1 MEKQMRLKVL
11 VDNNTT
17 IDEYYWGEPGVCYYI
32 EDGEEAFLFDVGYS
46 DLLIKNAAAMNI
58 DLSRLKTIVL
68 SHGHDDHT
76 RGLKS
81 LLVLKNTEAIQI
93 IAHPHA
99 LNYKECDGLKISAPF
114 TRAEM
119 AEKCQLKLTRNPVKV
134 TKNITFL
141 GEIPRVM
148 AFEKPEP
155 IGKQQLG
162 DDLTDDYLL
171 DDSALVY
178 QGEAGIFIITGC
190 SHSGI
195 CNIIEYAKAVTGDHR
210 ICGVIGGFHLFE
222 VTDRVA
228 QTIDYLANNQIA
240 QIYPC
245 HCTAFTVKA
254 AIHSRI
260 PVIEVGVGLELNW

>member
-11 VDNNTT
+11 VDNNTI

-32 EDGEEAFLFDVGYS
+32 DDGEEAFLFDVGYS
-46 DLLIKNAAAMNI
+46 DLFIKNAATMNI
-58 DLSRLKTIVL
+58 DLSRLNTIVL

-81 LLVLKNTEAIQI
+81 LLAINRPELLQI
-93 IAHPHA
+93 IAHPDA

-114 TRAEM
+114 SRTELETR
-119 AEKCQLKLTRNPVKV
+119 CRLKLTRTPVKV
-134 TKNITFL
+134 TENITFL

-162 DDLTDDYLL
+162 EDLTDDYLL
-171 DDSALVY
+171 DDSALVF
-178 QGEAGIFIITGC
+178 QGDAGITIITGC

-195 CNIIEYAKAVTGDHR
+195 CNIIEYAKTVTGDHR
-210 ICGVIGGFHLFE
+210 VCGVIGGFHLFE

-228 QTIDYLANNQIA
+228 QTIDYFKNNQIE
-240 QIYPC
+240 QIYPS
-245 HCTAFTVKA
+245 HCTAFAVKA
-254 AIHSRI
+254 AIHADI
-260 PVIEVGVGLELNW
+260 PITEVGVGLELNW

>member
-1 MEKQMRLKVL
+1 MRLKVI
-11 VDNNTT
+11 VDNNTI

-46 DLLIKNAAAMNI
+46 DLFIKNATAMNI
-58 DLSRLKTIVL
+58 DLNKINTLVL

-81 LLVLKNTEAIQI
+81 LLDIKRKQPFHI
-93 IAHPHA
+93 IAHPDA
-99 LNYKECDGLKISAPF
+99 LNYKEYNGLKISIPF
-114 TRAEM
+114 TRTELAES
-119 AEKCQLKLTRNPVKV
+119 CQLKLTRTPVKV
-134 TKNITFL
+134 TENITFL
-141 GEIPRVM
+141 GEIPRVID
-148 AFEKPEP
+148 FEKAEP
-155 IGKQQLG
+155 IGKQQV
-162 DDLTDDYLL
+162 DDELTDDYLL

-210 ICGVIGGFHLFE
+210 VRGVIGGFHLFE
-222 VTDRVA
+222 VNGRVV
-228 QTIDYLANNQIA
+228 QTIDYFKNHQIE

-245 HCTAFTVKA
+245 HCTTFAVKA
-254 AIHSRI
+254 AIHSHI
-260 PVIEVGVGLELNW
+260 PVGEVGVGLELYW

>member
-1 MEKQMRLKVL
+1 MRLKVII
-11 VDNNTT
+11 DNNTY

-46 DLLIKNAAAMNI
+46 DLVIRNAAAMNI
-58 DLSRLKTIVL
+58 DLNQISTIVL

-76 RGLKS
+76 RGLKN
-81 LLVLKNTEAIQI
+81 LLDKKRKQSFQI

-114 TRAEM
+114 TRAEL
-119 AEKCQLKLTRNPVKV
+119 AEKCQLKLTRRPEKI
-134 TKNITFL
+134 TENITFL

-148 AFEKPEP
+148 DFEKSEP
-155 IGKQQLG
+155 IGKQQL
-162 DDLTDDYLL
+162 DNELIDDYLL

-195 CNIIEYAKAVTGDHR
+195 CNIIEYAKAVTGENR
-210 ICGVIGGFHLFE
+210 VGGVIGGFHLFE
-222 VTDRVA
+222 VTNRVV
-228 QTIDYLANNQIA
+228 QTIEYFKNNQID
-240 QIYPC
+240 QLYPC
-245 HCTAFTVKA
+245 HCTAFAVKA
-254 AIHSRI
+254 AIHAQI
-260 PVIEVGVGLELNW
+260 PVGEVGVGLELNW

>member
-1 MEKQMRLKVL
+1 MRLKVL
-11 VDNNTT
+11 VDNNTI

-32 EDGEEAFLFDVGYS
+32 EDGEEALLFDVGYS
-46 DLLIKNAAAMNI
+46 DLVIKNAAAMNI
-58 DLSRLKTIVL
+58 DLSQLNTIVL

-81 LLVLKNTEAIQI
+81 LLEIKKSEAIEI

-114 TRAEM
+114 TRTEL
-119 AEKCQLKLTRNPVKV
+119 AEKCQLKLTQTPVKI
-134 TKNITFL
+134 TENITFL

-148 AFEKPEP
+148 AFEKPDP
-155 IGKQQLG
+155 IGKQQVG
-162 DDLTDDYLL
+162 DDLVDDYLL

-195 CNIIEYAKAVTGDHR
+195 CNIIEYAKTVTGDQR
-210 ICGVIGGFHLFE
+210 VCGVIGGFHLFE
-222 VTDRVA
+222 VNDRVVR
-228 QTIDYLANNQIA
+228 TIEYFKNNQIE

-245 HCTAFTVKA
+245 HCTAFAVKA
-254 AIHSRI
+254 AIHTHI
-260 PVIEVGVGLELNW
+260 PITEVGVGLELELVIKE

>member
-1 MEKQMRLKVL
+1 MRLKVI

-32 EDGEEAFLFDVGYS
+32 EDGPDAFLFDVGYS
-46 DLLIKNAAAMNI
+46 DLVIRNAAAMNI
-58 DLSRLKTIVL
+58 DLNKVNTIVL

-81 LLVLKNTEAIQI
+81 LLDVRRKKPFQI
-93 IAHPHA
+93 IAHHHA
-99 LNYKECDGLKISAPF
+99 VNYKECDGLKISAPF
-114 TRAEM
+114 TRAEL
-119 AEKCQLKLTRNPVKV
+119 AEKCQLKLTRTPVKV
-134 TKNITFL
+134 TENITFL
-141 GEIPRVM
+141 GEIPRVL
-148 AFEKPEP
+148 AFEKPES

-178 QGEAGIFIITGC
+178 HGDAGIFIITGC

-222 VTDRVA
+222 VNDRVV
-228 QTIDYLANNQIA
+228 QTLEYFKNNQIK

-245 HCTAFTVKA
+245 HCTAFSVKA
-254 AIHSRI
+254 AIHAHI
-260 PVIEVGVGLELNW
+260 PIIEVGVGLELNW